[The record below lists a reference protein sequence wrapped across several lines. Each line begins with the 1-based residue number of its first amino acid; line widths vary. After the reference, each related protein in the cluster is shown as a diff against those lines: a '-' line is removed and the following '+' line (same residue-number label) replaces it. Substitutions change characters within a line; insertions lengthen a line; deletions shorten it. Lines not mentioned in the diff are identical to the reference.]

1 MIVSPAF
8 TVAFA
13 LPSWFVTNASTF
25 AVVTLNAA
33 LFTKFAT
40 VLAFKNALLS
50 ATDTV
55 PFVSIVPVVVFTS

>member
-1 MIVSPAF
+1 MFPPAF
-8 TVAFA
+8 TFASA

-40 VLAFKNALLS
+40 VLAFKNELPS
-50 ATDTV
+50 ATATV
-55 PFVSIVPVVVFTS
+55 PSLFTEPFVWLTL

>member
-1 MIVSPAF
+1 MFPPAF

-50 ATDTV
+50 ATATV
-55 PFVSIVPVVVFTS
+55 PFGFNEPVVWLTL

>member
-1 MIVSPAF
+1 MFPPAF

-13 LPSWFVTNASTF
+13 LPAWFVTNSSTF

-40 VLAFKNALLS
+40 VLAFKNALPS
-50 ATDTV
+50 VTVAV
-55 PFVSIVPVVVFTS
+55 PFGFTEPVVWLTL